1 MNALGWNPARSG
13 RSRSGYRCIGS
24 GRSRVRLALSGL
36 LLAEVGVREGARVP
50 KRRPVPGIDLGDD
63 LVGRAAT
70 RLCVPKELD
79 IRRFVDYDLQ
89 FDKSFLDPLKN
100 ILNVVG
106 WNTEKVNTLESF
118 FA

>member
-1 MNALGWNPARSG
+1 MSRKYRSIVEGDKIKFTYLKVPNPTNDQVIAFPNS
-13 RSRSGYRCIGS
+13 
-24 GRSRVRLALSGL
+24 L
-36 LLAEVGVREGARVP
+36 
-50 KRRPVPGIDLGDD
+50 
-63 LVGRAAT
+63 
-70 RLCVPKELD
+70 PKELD
-79 IRRFVDYDLQ
+79 IHRFVDYDLQ